1 MATERLT
8 QKAVERLVKNPP
20 LEGKRQVIVWDTANP
35 GFGLLLSK
43 DRASF
48 VAQGKLHGRSIR
60 RVVGP
65 VGLYTPQTALE
76 RANELRRQLYEGKDP
91 AEEARRLKNS
101 RMTLRQARDR
111 HVELMRLKECS
122 ERSTGTLISDT
133 DRHLAHW
140 LNRDVRAITE
150 AEVRELVEGLVKKAG
165 KYQAH
170 RTFAQLRA
178 IYNTAID
185 EIGVHN
191 DPPPNPASRAAGKVL
206 PKTQRKRSPIPW
218 AQLPAWD
225 ASVRELPNPIVA
237 DFLRFVLYTGLR
249 RADAACVRWDEIDGT
264 EWTIHRPRPKGGVD
278 RAFTVPVSNTVIEIL
293 ERRRQQNPASP
304 WVFPANRSASGHI
317 EEPPSVLGHSCHRL
331 RDTFTTAALEAKVD
345 WVAIKV
351 LTNHTLPD
359 GDVTAGYIRPG
370 VEHLRLAVNHI
381 DRLLMERSGATVPR
395 LDPDEAE
402 VAEGAAS

>member
-304 WVFPANRSASGHI
+304 WVFPREPVGERTHRGAPERAGTQLPPAPRHLHDRRARGQGGLGRHQGADQPHAAGRRCHGGIHPARGRAPAACGQPHRPAADGAVGCDGAPSG
-317 EEPPSVLGHSCHRL
+317 
-331 RDTFTTAALEAKVD
+331 
-345 WVAIKV
+345 
-351 LTNHTLPD
+351 
-359 GDVTAGYIRPG
+359 
-370 VEHLRLAVNHI
+370 
-381 DRLLMERSGATVPR
+381 PR
-395 LDPDEAE
+395 R
-402 VAEGAAS
+402 G